1 MFHIDIVQTA
11 IRDSKGRFTGQYDF
25 DYQFL
30 VNKNWSWSWDR
41 GGSGLLKAQL
51 FLCPLILWIAM
62 EVAK

>member
-30 VNKNWSWSWDR
+30 VNKNWSWRW

-51 FLCPLILWIAM
+51 LLCPLILWIAM